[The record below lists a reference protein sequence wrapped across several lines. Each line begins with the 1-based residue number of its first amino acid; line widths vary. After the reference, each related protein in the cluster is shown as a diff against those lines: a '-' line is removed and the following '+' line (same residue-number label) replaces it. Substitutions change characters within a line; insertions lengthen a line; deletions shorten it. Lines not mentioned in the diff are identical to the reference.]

1 MTTLGKILILMHLGL
16 SLLVTAIAFGVY
28 THPLDVKDPEYV
40 FLRVSPTRDAA
51 GKEYVVRPE
60 SVAEERLKLQEA
72 TSRFVSARE
81 LAENRWRRAR
91 ENVNRAELE
100 RPVRQ
105 RWYAEQ
111 LEILRT
117 GSVQPVAIVF
127 PKDANGR
134 IIMNR
139 QGCPPI
145 LHLKDPLKS
154 NAAYN
159 QEYDQLDKQTRKE
172 LTAIEGLINEEKTLT
187 DRLDGEDGKT
197 KGLRHLVAEATTAI
211 RNSLA
216 EQESLN
222 RLLYDPRGGDR
233 LMTSLAEE
241 ELLRKRNTMLK
252 ERI

>member
-1 MTTLGKILILMHLGL
+1 MFSFFWGRRLYCARG
-16 SLLVTAIAFGVY
+16 
-28 THPLDVKDPEYV
+28 
-40 FLRVSPTRDAA
+40 AA
-51 GKEYVVRPE
+51 QGHRQ
-60 SVAEERLKLQEA
+60 AQ
-72 TSRFVSARE
+72 
-81 LAENRWRRAR
+81 
-91 ENVNRAELE
+91 NVNRAELE

-105 RWYAEQ
+105 AWYAEQ
-111 LEILRT
+111 IEILRT
-117 GSVQPVAIVF
+117 GVDAKKQPVQPVAIVF
-127 PKDANGR
+127 QKDANGR

-197 KGLRHLVAEATTAI
+197 KGLRHLVAEATTGI

-252 ERI
+252 ERIKELKKRGVAAGERP